1 MGVFMRLFLG
11 SMCGI
16 TWAVVLAS
24 VDSRERSEED
34 APASTR
40 YRPLLPYYLLPMFM
54 GMLVVMWAF
63 LGWRQGFELM
73 LTTLFNVFG
82 YIGIYYL
89 LLCLLLPLARRYV
102 SARVCA
108 ALWLLPNYLYVLTQ
122 PAYELPNP
130 VFALWLPDGWIG
142 GLFLVWAAG
151 FLGVLGWKIVSHF
164 RFRRYILWSAR
175 EVEEADVLALWEKE
189 QRRAGFGKT
198 PYTLV
203 RSDRVSTP
211 LTIGFFKRSIRV
223 VLPERDYT
231 PEELR
236 LIFRHELVHIG
247 REDAG
252 TKFFLA
258 FCAAMCWFNPLMWW
272 AMRRSAEDLE
282 LSCDETVLLEANDR
296 TRRQYADLILTT
308 AGDGRGFTTCLA
320 AGVKSLRYR
329 LRHIVAPRKRAEGA
343 LLGGLVFFLI
353 FMTCGYTALGYER
366 LSGEEALF
374 GGRGAEN
381 FTVTV
386 AEWKT
391 DSARGFDAC
400 DIRDEAALRDY
411 LAGLDF
417 YKITGNYTFMAEEH
431 GLSLRC
437 KQEGVQSV
445 TLVDLTDRG
454 VIVYRPESGRLREFR
469 YACRDVDWAYLEELL
484 AVE

>member
-1 MGVFMRLFLG
+1 VDHLLFRRR
-11 SMCGI
+11 
-16 TWAVVLAS
+16 VLA
-24 VDSRERSEED
+24 D
-34 APASTR
+34 AHP
-40 YRPLLPYYLLPMFM
+40 
-54 GMLVVMWAF
+54 VM
-63 LGWRQGFELM
+63 EL
-73 LTTLFNVFG
+73 
-82 YIGIYYL
+82 
-89 LLCLLLPLARRYV
+89 
-102 SARVCA
+102 SALQVWQR
-108 ALWLLPNYLYVLTQ
+108 VLT
-122 PAYELPNP
+122 E
-130 VFALWLPDGWIG
+130 
-142 GLFLVWAAG
+142 AG
-151 FLGVLGWKIVSHF
+151 MAK
-164 RFRRYILWSAR
+164 SA
-175 EVEEADVLALWEKE
+175 VDL
-189 QRRAGFGKT
+189 
-198 PYTLV
+198 YT
-203 RSDRVSTP
+203 SPHVSTP
-211 LTIGFFKRSIRV
+211 LTLGLVRATARV
-223 VLPERDYT
+223 ILPHGVEYRDEDLELVL
-231 PEELR
+231 
-236 LIFRHELVHIG
+236 RHEVAHIA
-247 REDAG
+247 RQDAWS
-252 TKFFLA
+252 KFFMV
-258 FCAAMCWFNPLMWW
+258 FCTAACWFNPLMWW

-386 AEWKT
+386 AEWKP